1 MLQEL
6 QERNVKVKCLAC
18 NGSLNSYDSYSC
30 PFCQGTG
37 IVEAQIVE
45 EALLPEAMAKVGGYE
60 FRVERL

>member
-1 MLQEL
+1 MVRQF
-6 QERNVKVKCLAC
+6 QQRNVKGKCLAC

-37 IVEAQIVE
+37 FVEAQTIG
-45 EALLPEAMAKVGGYE
+45 EALLAEAMAKVGGYE